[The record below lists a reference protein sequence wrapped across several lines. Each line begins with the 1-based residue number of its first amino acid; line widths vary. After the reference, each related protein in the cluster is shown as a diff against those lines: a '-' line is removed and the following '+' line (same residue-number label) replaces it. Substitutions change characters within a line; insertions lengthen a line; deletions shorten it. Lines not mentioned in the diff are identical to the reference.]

1 MLHIYGDAVRS
12 SGAEAGPTRT
22 TNGDVWMTDDVTEQR
37 DPSRAEQLIELG
49 VLTLRSAREGDVH
62 TISLSGELDLATAD
76 DVQRELER
84 VEASDA
90 GAIVLDLSGLMF
102 MDSTGVRLL
111 LTAQAR
117 SRADANR
124 LTLLRGGPAVQRVL
138 ELSGVDALLPFAD

>member
-1 MLHIYGDAVRS
+1 
-12 SGAEAGPTRT
+12 
-22 TNGDVWMTDDVTEQR
+22 MTDNLTQR
-37 DPSRAEQLIELG
+37 REPSRAEQFIELG

-84 VEASDA
+84 IEATDA
-90 GAIVLDLSGLMF
+90 ASIVLDLSGLTF

-111 LTAQAR
+111 ITAHAR
-117 SRADANR
+117 SRADSNR
-124 LTLLRGGPAVQRVL
+124 LSLLRGAPAVQRVL